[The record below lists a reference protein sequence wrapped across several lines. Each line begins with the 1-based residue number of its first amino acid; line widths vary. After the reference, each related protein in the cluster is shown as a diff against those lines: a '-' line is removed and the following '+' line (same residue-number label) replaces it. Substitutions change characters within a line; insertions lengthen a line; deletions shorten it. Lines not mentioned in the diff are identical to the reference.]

1 MRDFADEGLNAVRA
15 AEKRQRDF
23 DDLQN
28 EAAGNE
34 TGRITRFLSAEDKRS
49 VEGKRRKRERQEAA
63 DRRLMDL
70 MKDPE
75 YAALYHDL
83 GDKLRDAETGADETI
98 AAMQAHLRAI
108 EIDIAEM
115 EARAA
120 KGPDGAPVFRTA
132 DGRVVNAD
140 GEELPPEIAAGIVWP
155 DNALSAEDYLAA
167 RAERDAAEAKLNE
180 WQNYRNDALGDIRHR
195 YDDEDN
201 PMTKDELRDALDAVE
216 AARPVAA
223 TLETNF
229 DTQSK
234 LSTSPQAFPVFN

>member
-1 MRDFADEGLNAVRA
+1 MRDFTGEDLEAMRA

-34 TGRITRFLSAEDKRS
+34 TGRITRFLNADDERS
-49 VEGKRRKRERQEAA
+49 VEGKRRKREKQEAA
-63 DRRLMDL
+63 DRRFMDL

-83 GDKLRDAETGADETI
+83 GDKLRDAETGADQTI
-98 AAMQAHLRAI
+98 AAIQAQLRTI
-108 EIDIAEM
+108 ERDIEDM

-155 DNALSAEDYLAA
+155 DNAPSAEDYFAA
-167 RAERDAAEAKLNE
+167 RAEQDAVEAKLSD
-180 WQNYRNDALGDIRHR
+180 WQNYRNDVLGDIRHR

-201 PMTKDELRDALDAVE
+201 PMEKDDLREALE
-216 AARPVAA
+216 AIEDARPESHSSSPSNAPKQSAA
-223 TLETNF
+223 
-229 DTQSK
+229 DI
-234 LSTSPQAFPVFN
+234 AR